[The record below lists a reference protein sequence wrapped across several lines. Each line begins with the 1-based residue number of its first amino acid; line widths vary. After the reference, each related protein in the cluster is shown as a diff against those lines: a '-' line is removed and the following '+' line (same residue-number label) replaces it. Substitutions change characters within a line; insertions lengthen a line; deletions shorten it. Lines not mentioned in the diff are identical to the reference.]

1 MARIRGPKAV
11 VSIAD
16 GGAPAARGGHELRSW
31 RVPALLVG
39 AAIACIA
46 ALALARLPAS
56 PSTPPLAS
64 RSSLQNLPTRL
75 PVSLAVAASASIG
88 ASDRSFWPVRRGD
101 SLLARNGGI
110 HSTFTASGARLR
122 VAQGTLGLSL
132 AAVGRGQRVERVA
145 PVAPEGAANQ
155 ILYRHGSISE
165 FYRNGPY
172 GLEQGFTLQH
182 RAQAGAGSLVLAMRV
197 RGSLIPEQLGSQVLF
212 RTHADATALRYGQLS
227 ALDATGRRLP
237 AHIPSA
243 TEASSCG

>member
-1 MARIRGPKAV
+1 V
-11 VSIAD
+11 
-16 GGAPAARGGHELRSW
+16 
-31 RVPALLVG
+31 
-39 AAIACIA
+39 
-46 ALALARLPAS
+46 
-56 PSTPPLAS
+56 
-64 RSSLQNLPTRL
+64 

-101 SLLARNGGI
+101 SLLAQNGGI